1 MRANFESA
9 DCFFCHKYVA
19 RGAGHWNSVTYCN
32 EACEDAAL
40 VVRAAEAQRLQEET
54 RQQWINKWIPSWLE
68 EANLKPA
75 TYEKILLKAS
85 TGRTIDLNE
94 MTYVEVEKVINE
106 VSDRA
111 RAKQKKI
118 KRDALKSDG
127 KCLRCGGAGRADKWA
142 QTGHTCYACNGTGKA
157 QPAVKF

>member
-1 MRANFESA
+1 MNYDNETWEERSA
-9 DCFFCHKYVA
+9 RINKE
-19 RGAGHWNSVTYCN
+19 N
-32 EACEDAAL
+32 EE
-40 VVRAAEAQRLQEET
+40 R
-54 RQQWINKWIPSWLE
+54 RQQWINKWIPRWLE
-68 EANLKPA
+68 EANLRPA

-118 KRDALKSDG
+118 KREALKSDG
-127 KCLRCGGAGRADKWA
+127 KCLRCGGAGRADKWIA
-142 QTGHTCYACNGTGKA
+142 TGSTCYSCNGSGKA

>member
-1 MRANFESA
+1 MNYDNETWEERTARINKAN
-9 DCFFCHKYVA
+9 
-19 RGAGHWNSVTYCN
+19 
-32 EACEDAAL
+32 ED
-40 VVRAAEAQRLQEET
+40 T
-54 RQQWINKWIPSWLE
+54 RQQWITIFIPQWLAD
-68 EANLKPA
+68 ANLKPA

-94 MTYVEVEKVINE
+94 MTYAEVEKVISE

-127 KCLRCGGAGRADKWA
+127 KCLRCGGAGHADKWA
-142 QTGHTCYACNGTGKA
+142 QTGHTCYSCNGSGKA
-157 QPAVKF
+157 TPAVKF